1 MGKKKVLS
9 EKNLRVM
16 EYPNE
21 NDVLGVVLKHLG
33 NDRFQVKMSGWS
45 HESVSYT
52 CQDEEEDMG
61 T

>member
-33 NDRFQVKMSGWS
+33 TIASKLNVRMV
-45 HESVSYT
+45 T
-52 CQDEEEDMG
+52 
-61 T
+61 